1 MDASLK
7 DRLIQILGADN
18 LLMSSAD
25 RAFYSQDVSKRA
37 EFVTNA
43 VIRPGNTEELAAAI
57 KVVVEGGY
65 CVFPRGGGM
74 SYTSG
79 YLPSNNKAVTIDMAR
94 MNRVLEINTTDMY
107 VTVESGCRW
116 VDLHEALKGKG
127 VRPPFWGTLS
137 GIRATVGGSMS
148 QNSIFFGSGVHGTA
162 ADSATGFEIVLAD
175 GSILKT
181 GAGAQVNASPFQRH
195 YGPDLTGIFTADAG
209 ALGLKATVTMK
220 LIRDPAHKR
229 FASFD
234 FADYRSLFAA
244 ASEVSRQ
251 GLATESFGFDP
262 YLQSQRMKR
271 QSLASDVKS
280 LTNVMKSS
288 GGALKALKDGAK
300 IALAGRSF
308 MDDAQYSYHFM
319 TEAHSAAGAD
329 EALKG
334 IEKICLEAGGKQLE
348 NSIPKIISANPFT
361 PLNNMVGP
369 EGERWLPVH
378 GLVPHSKAP
387 DMMAAIEQCFA
398 DHGDALAEHGI
409 NTGYLIATVGAST
422 CVLEPV
428 FFWPDERME
437 IQDEVV
443 EDSAKKN
450 FKDFGARPEGFATVM
465 KVRAALN
472 ELFLAHGAVHMQIGK
487 AYPYRDGLEPATYAV
502 VEGLKKQLDPTG
514 QMNPGALGLV

>member
-7 DRLIQILGADN
+7 DRLIQIVGQDN
-18 LLMSSAD
+18 LLLDDAD
-25 RAFYSQDVSKRA
+25 RIFYSQDVSKRA
-37 EFVTNA
+37 DFVTNA
-43 VIRPGNTEELAAAI
+43 VICPGDKEELAAAV
-57 KVVVEGGY
+57 KVVVEAGY
-65 CVFPRGGGM
+65 SVFPRGGGM

-79 YLPSNNKAVTIDMAR
+79 YLPTNSKAVTIDTGR
-94 MNRVLEINTTDMY
+94 MNRVLEVNTTDMY
-107 VTVESGCRW
+107 VTVEAGCRW

-137 GIRATVGGSMS
+137 GIRATIGGGMS

-195 YGPDLTGIFTADAG
+195 YGPDLTGLFTADAG

-234 FADYRSLFAA
+234 FADYPSLFKA
-244 ASEVSRQ
+244 ASEVSRR

-262 YLQSQRMKR
+262 YLQGQRMKR
-271 QSLASDVKS
+271 QSLASDVKT

-288 GGALKALKDGAK
+288 GGAFKALKEGAK
-300 IALAGRSF
+300 IAMAGRGF
-308 MDDAQYSYHFM
+308 MDDAEYSYHFI

-329 EALKG
+329 AALKE
-334 IEKICLEAGGKQLE
+334 IEEICAEAGGKQLE

-378 GLVPHSKAP
+378 GLVPHSKGP
-387 DMMAAIEQCFA
+387 DLMAAVEKCFA
-398 DHGDALAEHGI
+398 DHGDELEMHGI
-409 NTGYLIATVGAST
+409 NTGYLIATIGAST

-437 IQDEVV
+437 IQEEVV

-450 FKDFGARPEGFATVM
+450 FRDFGARPEGFATVM
-465 KVRAALN
+465 KVRAALSDI
-472 ELFLAHGAVHMQIGK
+472 FVAHGAVHMQIGK
-487 AYPYRDGLEPATYAV
+487 AYPYREGLEPATYAV

-514 QMNPGALGLV
+514 QINPGALGLI

>member
-7 DRLIQILGADN
+7 DRLVQILGPDN
-18 LLMSSAD
+18 LLLDEAD
-25 RAFYSQDVSKRA
+25 CVFYSQDVSRRA

-43 VIRPGNTEELAAAI
+43 VIRPGDKSQLAAAV
-57 KVVVEGGY
+57 KMMVEAGY
-65 CVFPRGGGM
+65 SIFPRGGGM

-79 YLPSNNKAVTIDMAR
+79 YLPTNDKAITVDMAR
-94 MNRVLEINTTDMY
+94 MNRILEVNLTDMY
-107 VTVESGCRW
+107 VTVEAGCSW
-116 VDLHEALKGKG
+116 VDLHEELKGKG

-137 GIRATVGGSMS
+137 GIRSTVGGGMS

-162 ADSATGFEIVLAD
+162 ADSAIGFEIVLAD

-181 GAGAQVNASPFQRH
+181 GSGAQINSSPFMRH

-209 ALGLKATVTMK
+209 ALGLKATVTLK
-220 LIRDPAHKR
+220 LITDPPHKR
-229 FASFD
+229 FASFNFVD
-234 FADYRSLFAA
+234 SPSLFAA
-244 ASEVSRQ
+244 ASEVSRK

-271 QSLASDVKS
+271 QSLANDMKTLS
-280 LTNVMKSS
+280 NVMRSS
-288 GGALKALKDGAK
+288 GGALKAIKEGAK
-300 IALAGRSF
+300 LALAGRSF
-308 MDDAQYSYHFM
+308 MDEAQYSYHFI
-319 TEAHSAAGAD
+319 TEAHSVAGAD
-329 EALKG
+329 DALAQIEA
-334 IEKICLEAGGKQLE
+334 ICLAAGGKKLE

-378 GLVPHSKAP
+378 GLVPHSKGVET
-387 DMMAAIEQCFA
+387 MAAVEQCFA
-398 DHGDALAEHGI
+398 DHREEMDVHGI
-409 NTGYLIATVGAST
+409 NTGYLIATIGAST

-437 IQDEVV
+437 IQEEVV

-450 FKDFGARPEGFATVM
+450 FKDYGARPDGNAVVM
-465 KVRAALN
+465 KVRAALAD
-472 ELFLAHGAVHMQIGK
+472 LFLKQGAVHMQIGK
-487 AYPYRDGLEPATYAV
+487 AYPYREGLEPATYAV

-514 QMNPGALGLV
+514 RINPGALGLT

>member
-1 MDASLK
+1 MDTSLK
-7 DRLIQILGADN
+7 DRLIQILGEDN
-18 LLMSSAD
+18 LLLDEAD
-25 RAFYSQDVSKRA
+25 RVFYSQDVSKRA
-37 EFVTNA
+37 DFITNA
-43 VIRPGNTEELAAAI
+43 VICPGDKEELAAAV
-57 KVVVEGGY
+57 KVVVEAGFS
-65 CVFPRGGGM
+65 VFPRGGGM

-79 YLPSNNKAVTIDMAR
+79 YLPTNNKAITVDTGR
-94 MNRVLEINTTDMY
+94 MNRVLEVNTTDMY
-107 VTVESGCRW
+107 VTVEAGCRW
-116 VDLHEALKGKG
+116 VDLHDALKGKG

-137 GIRATVGGSMS
+137 GIRATIGGGMS

-162 ADSATGFEIVLAD
+162 ADSAIGFEVVLAD

-195 YGPDLTGIFTADAG
+195 YGPDLTGLFTADAG
-209 ALGLKATVTMK
+209 ALGLKATVTLK

-234 FADYRSLFAA
+234 FADYRSLFEA
-244 ASEVSRQ
+244 ASEVSRR

-262 YLQSQRMKR
+262 YLQGQRMKR
-271 QSLASDVKS
+271 QSLASDVKT

-288 GGALKALKDGAK
+288 GGAFKALKEGAK

-308 MDDAQYSYHFM
+308 MDDAQYSYHFI
-319 TEAHSAAGAD
+319 TEAHSEAGAD
-329 EALKG
+329 AALKE
-334 IEKICLEAGGKQLE
+334 IEEICTSAGGKQLE

-378 GLVPHSKAP
+378 GLVPHSKGP
-387 DMMAAIEQCFA
+387 ELMAAVEKCFA
-398 DHGDALAEHGI
+398 NHADVLEEHGI
-409 NTGYLIATVGAST
+409 NTGYLIATIGAST

-428 FFWPDERME
+428 FFWPDELME
-437 IQDEVV
+437 IQEKVV
-443 EDSAKKN
+443 EDSAKKD

-465 KVRAALN
+465 KIRAALN
-472 ELFLAHGAVHMQIGK
+472 EIFVAHGAVHMQIGK
-487 AYPYRDGLEPATYAV
+487 AYPYREGLEPATYAV

-514 QMNPGALGLV
+514 QINPGALGLI

>member
-1 MDASLK
+1 MDASLQ
-7 DRLIQILGADN
+7 DRLIQILGPDN
-18 LLMSSAD
+18 LLLDEAD
-25 RAFYSQDVSKRA
+25 RRFYSQDVSKRA
-37 EFVTNA
+37 DFVTNA
-43 VIRPGNTEELAAAI
+43 VIRPGDKEELAAAV
-57 KVVVEGGY
+57 KAAVEAGY
-65 CVFPRGGGM
+65 SVFPRGGGM

-79 YLPSNNKAVTIDMAR
+79 YLPTNSKAITVDMAR
-94 MNRVLEINTTDMY
+94 MNRVLEVNLTDMY
-107 VTVESGCRW
+107 VTVEAGCKW
-116 VDLHEALKGKG
+116 VDMHEKLKDTG

-137 GIRATVGGSMS
+137 GIRATVGGGMS

-162 ADSATGFEIVLAD
+162 ADSAIGFEVVLAD

-181 GAGAQVNASPFQRH
+181 GAGAQVNSSPFMRH
-195 YGPDLTGIFTADAG
+195 YGPDLTGLFTADAG
-209 ALGLKATVTMK
+209 SLGLKATVTLK
-220 LIRDPAHKR
+220 LITDPPHKR
-229 FASFD
+229 FASFNFKD
-234 FADYRSLFAA
+234 HPSLFGA
-244 ASEVSRQ
+244 ASEVSRR

-271 QSLASDVKS
+271 QSLASDVKT

-288 GGALKALKDGAK
+288 GGAFKALKDGAK
-300 IALAGRSF
+300 LALAGRSF
-308 MDDAQYSYHFM
+308 MDDAQYSYHFI

-329 EALKG
+329 DALAQ
-334 IEKICLEAGGKQLE
+334 IEEICRKAGGEKLE

-378 GLVPHSKAP
+378 GLVPHSKGP
-387 DMMAAIEQCFA
+387 ETMAAVEQCFA
-398 DHGDALAEHGI
+398 DHREEMDAHGI
-409 NTGYLIATVGAST
+409 NTGYLIATIGTST

-437 IQDEVV
+437 IQEEVV

-450 FKDFGARPEGFATVM
+450 FQDFGGRPEGNAVVM

-472 ELFLAHGAVHMQIGK
+472 KLFLERGAVHMQIGK
-487 AYPYRDGLEPATYAV
+487 AYPYREGLEPGSYAV

-514 QMNPGALGLV
+514 QINPGALGLI